1 MNLLLEQRR
10 NLQTTINPD
19 WRRLDLAR
27 YRLGWSNADLGAYFG
42 VSNSTAYYWCKGLTP
57 VPFHARGNIP
67 YLEAAADNFEAQ
79 VQAQQQ
85 ARAQQ
90 QAQQQRQ
97 QMDQLGD
104 QLLKLGAVAGLVWL
118 ATKMFTTSV
127 VDNLLTKTGKTDED
141 EGG

>member
-1 MNLLLEQRR
+1 MSFYHRMDTEDGM
-10 NLQTTINPD
+10 NPD

-27 YRLGWSNADLGAYFG
+27 YRLGWSYADLGAYFG
-42 VSNSTAYYWCKGLTP
+42 VSNSTAYYWCKGVTP
-57 VPFHARGNIP
+57 VPFHACGNLP
-67 YLEAAADNFEAQ
+67 YLEAAADHFEAQ
-79 VQAQQQ
+79 VQAQQQAQQQ

-118 ATKMFTTSV
+118 ATKMFTTAV
-127 VDNLLTKTGKTDED
+127 VDNLLTKTGKTDD
-141 EGG
+141 D